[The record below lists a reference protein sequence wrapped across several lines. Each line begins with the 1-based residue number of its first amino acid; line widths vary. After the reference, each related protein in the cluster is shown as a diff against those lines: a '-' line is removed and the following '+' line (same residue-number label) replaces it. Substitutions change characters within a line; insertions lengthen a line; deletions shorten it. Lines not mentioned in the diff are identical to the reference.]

1 MIKNLKI
8 KLYYFVYIKNVF
20 TFQDI
25 IKNIKSELE
34 CFQMHKLERDHELI
48 KVFANYLVLNI
59 LLYNGLSS

>member
-25 IKNIKSELE
+25 IKNIKLELGYISNA
-34 CFQMHKLERDHELI
+34 QIR
-48 KVFANYLVLNI
+48 A
-59 LLYNGLSS
+59 

>member
-25 IKNIKSELE
+25 IKNIKLELE
-34 CFQMHKLERDHELI
+34 YISNAQIR
-48 KVFANYLVLNI
+48 A
-59 LLYNGLSS
+59 